1 MQAYRATSSYKET
14 QNADKKIKDVRQQY
28 HSKKNYTYCGLMT
41 DLGLI
46 HSTIYPIIL
55 LRHRKPFHFK
65 TSKIYRQEF
74 EKSLH
79 HFKENCYK

>member
-1 MQAYRATSSYKET
+1 
-14 QNADKKIKDVRQQY
+14 
-28 HSKKNYTYCGLMT
+28 MT
-41 DLGLI
+41 DLGLK

-65 TSKIYRQEF
+65 TSKIYRQGF

-79 HFKENCYK
+79 YFEENSYKQG

>member
-1 MQAYRATSSYKET
+1 
-14 QNADKKIKDVRQQY
+14 
-28 HSKKNYTYCGLMT
+28 MT

-55 LRHRKPFHFK
+55 LRHRKSFHFK
-65 TSKIYRQEF
+65 TSKIYREGF

-79 HFKENCYK
+79 KF

>member
-1 MQAYRATSSYKET
+1 
-14 QNADKKIKDVRQQY
+14 
-28 HSKKNYTYCGLMT
+28 MT
-41 DLGLI
+41 DWGLI

-79 HFKENCYK
+79 YFEENYYK

>member
-1 MQAYRATSSYKET
+1 MLGNNTKQEFLK
-14 QNADKKIKDVRQQY
+14 
-28 HSKKNYTYCGLMT
+28 HCGLMT

-79 HFKENCYK
+79 YFKENCYKQG